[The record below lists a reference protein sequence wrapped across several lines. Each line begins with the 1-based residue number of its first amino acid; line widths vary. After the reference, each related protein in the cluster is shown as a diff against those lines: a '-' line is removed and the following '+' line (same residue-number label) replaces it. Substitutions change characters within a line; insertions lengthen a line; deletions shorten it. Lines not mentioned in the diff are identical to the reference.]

1 MPGCEKAKEHR
12 NRQRLGGRVGMGE
25 DSEATRVGESQNDW
39 RRVPS
44 LSEVTVTRGV
54 TEATEIM
61 IVWGTG
67 DLEW

>member
-1 MPGCEKAKEHR
+1 
-12 NRQRLGGRVGMGE
+12 MGE

-54 TEATEIM
+54 TEAVEIM
-61 IVWGTG
+61 IVWGVG